1 MIFVGVLFLLIIVMF
16 KVCLNDSLVLLVVF
30 KIIVKGFFNVVLK
43 LMLVKIFIVFF
54 LIEKILLGL
63 EIRVNVWLLWRFGFC
78 VFSELIM
85 VFSGVCLRK
94 VVVDNKILFGFLFI
108 LSRWILMNDVMF
120 LLKGFV
126 ECIFNV

>member
-1 MIFVGVLFLLIIVMF
+1 MF

-63 EIRVNVWLLWRFGFC
+63 EIIVNVWLLWRFGFC

>member
-43 LMLVKIFIVFF
+43 LMLVKMFIVFF

>member
-63 EIRVNVWLLWRFGFC
+63 EIIVNVWLLWRFGFC